1 MIWTALKRTI
11 DLLTFALLVLMLIV
25 ILTNS
30 KSSEDIGNFGL
41 KLDIAKQESLNAI
54 KNNVEYFEKRI
65 NSVAEKQ
72 DSYQVSTDQRVYVL
86 EMRMKEL
93 QADKKNNQKIIN
105 NNNSNAVIYSG
116 KEQ

>member
-1 MIWTALKRTI
+1 MMT
-11 DLLTFALLVLMLIV
+11 V

-30 KSSEDIGNFGL
+30 KSAEDVGNFGL

-54 KNNVEYFEKRI
+54 KNNVEYFERRI
-65 NSVAEKQ
+65 NGLAEKQ
-72 DSYQVSTDQRVYVL
+72 DSYQVGTDQRVYVL

-93 QADKKNNQKIIN
+93 QADKKNSQKIIN
-105 NNNSNAVIYSG
+105 NNNSNAVVYQ

>member
-1 MIWTALKRTI
+1 MIWTALKRII
-11 DLLTFALLVLMLIV
+11 DLLTFALLVVMLII

-72 DSYQVSTDQRVYVL
+72 DSYQVGTDQRVYVL
-86 EMRMKEL
+86 EMQMKQI
-93 QADKKNNQKIIN
+93 QADKKNRQKVIQNITQTQNNTNQ
-105 NNNSNAVIYSG
+105 
-116 KEQ
+116 

>member
-1 MIWTALKRTI
+1 MIWTLLERI
-11 DLLTFALLVLMLIV
+11 VHLLTFVLLVLMMTV

-41 KLDIAKQESLNAI
+41 KLDLAKQESLNAI
-54 KNNVEYFEKRI
+54 KNNVEYFEARI
-65 NSVAEKQ
+65 NNVAEKQ

-93 QADKKNNQKIIN
+93 QADKKQNQKVIQNNIN
-105 NNNSNAVIYSG
+105 NNLNNSSL
-116 KEQ
+116 Q